1 MGREEGAKYDKP
13 TQLGLD
19 CNFSS
24 EWILVLGPAW
34 RVLMPLALWKLD
46 S

>member
-1 MGREEGAKYDKP
+1 MGREEEAKYDKP
-13 TQLGLD
+13 TQFGLD

-24 EWILVLGPAW
+24 DLILVLCPAW